1 MAAPRYDKLLE
12 THSKEEL
19 DSWNLLRVSEDFRV
33 IALGHPVPKY
43 PGNALDPPL
52 RSRFQGWLSRSFFF
66 FFFFFF
72 FFHIFFHF
80 FFILRLGFS
89 PAYFPI

>member
-1 MAAPRYDKLLE
+1 MFDQFLRFLVAAPRYDKLLE
-12 THSKEEL
+12 THSQAEL

-52 RSRFQGWLSRSFFF
+52 RSRFQGETQE
-66 FFFFFF
+66 
-72 FFHIFFHF
+72 IQ
-80 FFILRLGFS
+80 
-89 PAYFPI
+89 